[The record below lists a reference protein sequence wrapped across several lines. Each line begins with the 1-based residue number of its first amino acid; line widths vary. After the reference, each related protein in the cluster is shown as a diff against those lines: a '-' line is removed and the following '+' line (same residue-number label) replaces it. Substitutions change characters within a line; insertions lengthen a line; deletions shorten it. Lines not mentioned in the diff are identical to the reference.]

1 VDVASKSLE
10 ARIGQQ
16 GAASSFINDP
26 EGIAALGAF
35 CLTYQVELVAM
46 EATGGYEQQAFAQ
59 LSGQG
64 LAVTILNPRAVRQ
77 FAQSMGSLEK
87 TDAIDAGM
95 IAWYAEVKKSQPVC
109 LAPENQQ
116 HLRALVTRLRQL
128 TEMRVVQLNQQRLVS
143 DRKVQ
148 ASFKK
153 LLALLAHQIGELEKS
168 IAVLLEK
175 DPLWR
180 ELDQAFRT
188 IKGVA
193 DRTVAR
199 LMAEMPEIGT
209 LSNKTI
215 SKLAGLAPLAGPL
228 ANLATALVL
237 AGAFMGAS
245 GGLNLFSQPWISSA
259 WLVRSMVWM
268 QAGLGLLHLLP
279 ASPLDGG
286 RLLKGSFAR
295 KHGIAPTPRAAATFG
310 QVLALAAMLG
320 GMWLHSPW
328 LIVAGFF
335 IMIGAQIEDQGVF
348 FQTVVDTVHMREVM
362 LTDFATLSSSDTL
375 ADALVRCVHSLQED
389 FPVVR
394 GANLVG
400 IISRQRIV
408 DALRNDG
415 NGYVQGIMSK
425 NFQVAQPEDTLGTT
439 IRRLQTGHGLSL
451 IPVTD
456 SGRVVGIVSV
466 QNLMSSMSLLA
477 EQRRME
483 RNEARG

>member
-1 VDVASKSLE
+1 MTRIICGVDVASKSLE

-35 CLTYQVELVAM
+35 CQAHQAELVAM

-87 TDAIDAGM
+87 TDRIDAGM

-128 TEMRVVQLNQQRLVS
+128 TEMRAVQLNQQRLVT

-153 LLALLAHQIGELEKS
+153 LLALLARQIGELEKG

-180 ELDQAFRT
+180 ELDQALRT

-215 SKLAGLAPLAGPL
+215 SKLAGVAPLANDSGKHQGKRAVRGGRAAVREILFIVASVVGRYEPDFIAFRERLRAAGKPPKVVRIAL
-228 ANLATALVL
+228 AHKL
-237 AGAFMGAS
+237 
-245 GGLNLFSQPWISSA
+245 
-259 WLVRSMVWM
+259 LVRLN
-268 QAGLGLLHLLP
+268 AK
-279 ASPLDGG
+279 A
-286 RLLKGSFAR
+286 
-295 KHGIAPTPRAAATFG
+295 
-310 QVLALAAMLG
+310 
-320 GMWLHSPW
+320 
-328 LIVAGFF
+328 
-335 IMIGAQIEDQGVF
+335 
-348 FQTVVDTVHMREVM
+348 REVRLRM
-362 LTDFATLSSSDTL
+362 VTLQL
-375 ADALVRCVHSLQED
+375 NPAV
-389 FPVVR
+389 
-394 GANLVG
+394 
-400 IISRQRIV
+400 
-408 DALRNDG
+408 
-415 NGYVQGIMSK
+415 
-425 NFQVAQPEDTLGTT
+425 
-439 IRRLQTGHGLSL
+439 
-451 IPVTD
+451 
-456 SGRVVGIVSV
+456 
-466 QNLMSSMSLLA
+466 LLA
-477 EQRRME
+477 ESR
-483 RNEARG
+483 